1 MQSTFTAGGISVNE
15 DQPNSLVA
23 AGFRQPLQMAQAWET
38 ALEIL
43 MRESDSNKNCYFL
56 RLDK

>member
-1 MQSTFTAGGISVNE
+1 MVQELAAGGISVKE
-15 DQPNSLVA
+15 DHPNTLAA

-43 MRESDSNKNCYFL
+43 TCELDNNKNYYFL
-56 RLDK
+56 RLDE